1 MIDELDLAFDER
13 ADERTEKGRHRR
25 SFVEKRRKKKAGGGG
40 GGGRGKTVVAL
51 LMAVLLLGV
60 LGGGA
65 WYGFDKVQ
73 GFFTAPDYDGPGTGE
88 VVVQVKPGQLA
99 AEIGDTLAAAD
110 VVKSAKAFVE
120 AANDNSRSRNIQAAS
135 YKLRK
140 QMKAADA
147 LNLMLDPKSK
157 VVNGITIPE
166 GMMSLQIY
174 DKLSKETK
182 IPVAEFKKAA
192 ADPVKLGVP
201 AFWFNRTDG
210 KKSTKSIEGFL
221 FPATYEIPPKATAEQ
236 ILGMMVQHFLQVT
249 QDMKFVDTVQNQRGI
264 SPYEAL
270 ITASIAQ
277 AESVHH
283 VDMPKVARVIYN
295 RVYTDK
301 YHCKCLEIDSAINYW
316 LRLQGKDPK
325 DSDVLK
331 QSELNDPKNP
341 YRTHGVNGLTP
352 TPISNPGEDA
362 LKGAMD
368 PPTGSWVYFMTVD
381 KKGTMGYGSTDA
393 EYQGLIRQMC
403 KNGVLSGENC
413 PK

>member
-13 ADERTEKGRHRR
+13 ADERAEKGRHRR
-25 SFVEKRRKKKAGGGG
+25 GFVKRRNKKAR
-40 GGGRGKTVVAL
+40 GGRAKTVIAL
-51 LMAVLLLGV
+51 LMTVLLLGA

-65 WYGFDKVQ
+65 WYGFDRIQ
-73 GFFTAPDYDGPGTGE
+73 GFFTTPDYPGPGTGE
-88 VVVQVKPGQLA
+88 AIVQVKAGQSA
-99 AEIGDTLAAAD
+99 AEIGDTLVTAD
-110 VVKSAKAFVE
+110 VVKSTKAFVE
-120 AANDNSRSRNIQAAS
+120 AANDNSRSRNVQVGS

-147 LNLMLDPKSK
+147 LTLMLDPKSK

-166 GMMSLQIY
+166 GLMSLEIY

-182 IPVAEFKKAA
+182 IPVADFKKAA

-210 KKSTKSIEGFL
+210 KKSPKSIEGFL
-221 FPATYEIPPKATAEQ
+221 YPATYEIPPKATAEQ
-236 ILGMMVQHFLQVT
+236 ILGLMVQQFLQVT
-249 QDMKFVDTVQNQRGI
+249 TDMKFVDTVQNQRGI

-270 ITASIAQ
+270 VTASIAQ

-283 VDMPKVARVIYN
+283 EDMPKVARVIYN

-331 QSELNDPKNP
+331 QSEINDPKNP
-341 YRTHGVNGLTP
+341 YRTHGVDGLTI
-352 TPISNPGEDA
+352 TPISNPGEEA
-362 LKGAMD
+362 LKGAMN
-368 PPTGSWVYFMTVD
+368 PPTGTWIYFMTID
-381 KKGTMGYGSTDA
+381 KQGTMGYGSNDA
-393 EYQGLIRQMC
+393 EFRGLQKKMC
-403 KNGVLSGENC
+403 DNGVLSGENC
-413 PK
+413 TK